1 MITRSK
7 EEIFKPKALA
17 AKTIAVQSST
27 HVISTES
34 SKANSVVTSAQPRKA
49 NSAPKPDYTT
59 TKPPSYRV
67 VA

>member
-1 MITRSK
+1 MITKSK
-7 EEIFKPKALA
+7 NEIFKPKALA
-17 AKTIAVQSST
+17 AKAIAVQSST

-34 SKANSVVTSAQPRKA
+34 NKANSAVTSAQPRKA
-49 NSAPKPDYTT
+49 SFAPKLDYTT